1 MLREAIRGQ
10 MSRGQTIRR
19 RAIRRQA
26 MRGQAM
32 RRRFALTAGLLALGA
47 LGGGLLSGCGGGT
60 TTVTV
65 SSAPTANSESTGAA
79 TAAHT
84 TSAASATTPATATGT
99 TGTTGSQGTGEEHPS
114 TTRTAPEP
122 AFTGHGSSSTEE
134 TGGAEV
140 AAAVAAVKNQGYTP
154 NDTSEY
160 HPNQTLRVLLG
171 TRTGSAD
178 GYDQRAFFFLDG
190 RYIGTDASQPSASVR
205 VVSQGETE
213 VVLAYALYRPHNA
226 LCCPGGGEA
235 VVHFQLNDGKLV
247 PLQPIPPANP
257 AAPLSRQ

>member
-1 MLREAIRGQ
+1 
-10 MSRGQTIRR
+10 
-19 RAIRRQA
+19 
-26 MRGQAM
+26 M
-32 RRRFALTAGLLALGA
+32 RRRMALAAGMLALGA

-65 SSAPTANSESTGAA
+65 SSAPTANSGSTGTA

-84 TSAASATTPATATGT
+84 TSTPSNTTPTTAT
-99 TGTTGSQGTGEEHPS
+99 TGTTGPQGTSEQATS

-122 AFTGHGSSSTEE
+122 AFARHGSTSAEE
-134 TGGAEV
+134 AGGAEV

-160 HPNQTLRVLLG
+160 HPSQTLRVLVG

-190 RYIGTDASQPSASVR
+190 KYIGTDASQPSASVR
-205 VVSQGETE
+205 VVGQGETE
-213 VVLAYALYRPHNA
+213 VALAYALYRPHNA
-226 LCCPGGGEA
+226 LCCPAGGQA
-235 VVHFQLNDGKLV
+235 IVHFQLNDGKLV

-257 AAPLSRQ
+257 SAALSRQ